1 MMSVDYLLYVV
12 MSIYMY
18 LNCYNTDVTR
28 NGEDFIVNYQGE
40 NRYGHCIYKRLD
52 LTGKTKPIRQSVMLL
67 THCQM
72 GDIIDDINETTP
84 LTEKDHD
91 GLSKEIR
98 EHSLSTL
105 TSWLEGQIED
115 ND

>member
-1 MMSVDYLLYVV
+1 
-12 MSIYMY
+12 
-18 LNCYNTDVTR
+18 
-28 NGEDFIVNYQGE
+28 
-40 NRYGHCIYKRLD
+40 
-52 LTGKTKPIRQSVMLL
+52 MLL

>member
-1 MMSVDYLLYVV
+1 
-12 MSIYMY
+12 MY
-18 LNCYNTDVTR
+18 LNKFSTSVDKK
-28 NGEDFIVNYQGE
+28 GEDFIVNYEDGTH
-40 NRYGHCIYKRLD
+40 YGHCIYKRLD

-72 GDIIDDINETTP
+72 GDIIGDINESSP

>member
-1 MMSVDYLLYVV
+1 MSVDYLLCIV
-12 MSIYMY
+12 MFIYMY
-18 LNCYNTDVTR
+18 LNRFNTDVTR

-40 NRYGHCIYKRLD
+40 NRYGHCIYRRLD
-52 LTGKTKPIRQSVMLL
+52 LTGSNKPIRQSVMLL